1 MKRHILQSEMWQEF
15 KNSFGTPAIKAG
27 GVLYTKHK
35 IPFSTFYYAYC
46 PRVNPSDI
54 NFEELKKSLE
64 ENSCINIHFDV
75 PNVVKGSSE
84 EKVALE
90 IFNKECTR
98 SSRDEFA
105 KANFLL
111 DLTLSEEELLNK
123 MSTKQRYNTNY
134 AIKKGVKVRRAEGE
148 KDFNIFFDLYKETG
162 IRQGFY
168 YRPESYLR
176 KAWEIFSSHNACDI
190 LIAEF
195 EGKPLSSW
203 VLFVSDEV
211 LYYPYG
217 GSTEKMKNLQA
228 NCLIGW
234 EAIKYGKEKGCEL
247 FDMWGAAVDLNDTKD
262 EYFGFSQF
270 KAKYGGE
277 HVSYIDSYDLVL
289 NESVYKMFNLA
300 NNLRWK
306 MLNIL
311 R

>member
-1 MKRHILQSEMWQEF
+1 MKRHILQSDMWQEF

-27 GVLYTKHK
+27 GVLYTKHR

-54 NFEELKKSLE
+54 NFEELRKSLE
-64 ENSCINIHFDV
+64 ENSCVNIHFDV
-75 PNVVKGSSE
+75 PNIIKGSSE
-84 EKVALE
+84 EKNALE
-90 IFNKECTR
+90 IFNKESVK

-111 DLTLSEEELLNK
+111 DLRLSEEELLNK
-123 MSTKQRYNTNY
+123 MSIKQRYNTNY
-134 AIKKGVKVRRAEGE
+134 AIKKGVKVRKAEGE
-148 KDFNIFFDLYKETG
+148 KDFQIFFDLYKETG

-168 YRPESYLR
+168 FRPESYLK

-190 LIAEF
+190 LIAEY
-195 EGKPLSSW
+195 EDKPLASW
-203 VLFVSDEV
+203 MLFVSDGV

-217 GSTEKMKNLQA
+217 GSTETMKNLQA

-247 FDMWGAAVDLNDTKD
+247 FDMWGAAVDLNDVKD

-270 KAKYGGE
+270 KAKYGGD
-277 HVSYIDSYDLVL
+277 HVVYIDSYDLVL
-289 NESVYKMFNLA
+289 NEPVYKMFNLA

-306 MLNIL
+306 MLNLL